1 MTQFITSY
9 RGWDVY
15 FDGKEELTAG
25 DPQWTLIYSP
35 LPQTSSL
42 PQQLRG
48 QVVWLHGGLSL
59 REVKCCIDYIMGY
72 SLSDNVRHVIASYL
86 RHILAISAGS

>member
-1 MTQFITSY
+1 MTQFIKSY

-48 QVVWLHGGLSL
+48 QVVWLPGSLSL
-59 REVKCCIDYIMGY
+59 HEVECCLDYIMNYPLPG
-72 SLSDNVRHVIASYL
+72 DVRCVIASYL